1 MTIIDL
7 NNNPNFYHD
16 TGKEH
21 RRQHE
26 TEHGPKV
33 MRSAPGGLLPTR
45 AHDGDAGWD
54 LHSNTDVVVRPG
66 ETVKV
71 PTGIAVGVPYGQCG
85 DVRSRSGLASRGIVV
100 ANSPGTI
107 DHGYTGEV
115 CVLLHNQGREL
126 HRVRRGDRIAQL
138 VFTYINTAPLRL
150 VDTLEESARG
160 GDGFG
165 STGA

>member
-1 MTIIDL
+1 
-7 NNNPNFYHD
+7 
-16 TGKEH
+16 H
-21 RRQHE
+21 RRQLDAE
-26 TEHGPKV
+26 RGPRV
-33 MRSAPGGLLPTR
+33 LRLTDTSTVPTR

-54 LHSNTDVVVRPG
+54 LYADEDVTIVPG
-66 ETVKV
+66 ATVKV
-71 PTGIAVGVPYGQCG
+71 GTGVAIGVPAGQSG